1 MDNSELSALRRRM
14 DRMNRQ
20 MLALFLERM
29 DVVKRIGDL
38 KMEAGIPVFDPGREE
53 KTHRFV
59 SRNVPEGM
67 EEYAQR
73 LFSFLMHVSKEY
85 QMKERGEGDEGQ
97 A

>member
-14 DRMNRQ
+14 DRVNRQ

-29 DVVKRIGDL
+29 DVVKRIGGL
-38 KMEAGIPVFDPGREE
+38 KKEAGIPVFDPGREE

-59 SRNVPEGM
+59 KENVPEDM

-85 QMKERGEGDEGQ
+85 QMKERGEDDEGQ